1 MNDEFDCELTPHQ
14 WESLKNLRNAA
25 SRSARISR
33 FAIEGLIGLGLVAMS
48 GDIPVIT
55 SYGRKVLVRGS
66 SQLLHDLAA

>member
-1 MNDEFDCELTPHQ
+1 MNDEFDCELTPDQ
-14 WESLKNLRNAA
+14 WEVLKNLRNAA
-25 SRSARISR
+25 SRSARMSR
-33 FAIEGLIGLGLVAMS
+33 FAIKGLIGLGLVAMS

>member
-14 WESLKNLRNAA
+14 WEVLKNLRNAA
-25 SRSARISR
+25 SQSARISR